1 MIIDTSAILAILYD
15 EPGSERLANAIEQ
28 ARNRRISAGSLVELF
43 VVVARQ
49 QNPLLRRRVD
59 DFLRVLRAEI
69 VPVTELQAY
78 IAREAYTAYGKGRG
92 VRAQLNYGDCFAYAL
107 ARERSEPLLFV
118 GDDFTHTDI
127 RPAIESQPEPEAGRQ
142 G

>member
-1 MIIDTSAILAILYD
+1 VIIDTSAILAILYD
-15 EPGSERLANAIEQ
+15 EPGSERLAKAIAQ

-78 IAREAYTAYGKGRG
+78 IASEAYTAYGKGRE

-107 ARERSEPLLFV
+107 ARESGEPLLFV
-118 GDDFTHTDI
+118 GEDFPHTDI
-127 RPAIESQPEPEAGRQ
+127 RPALST
-142 G
+142 

>member
-1 MIIDTSAILAILYD
+1 MIIDTSAIIAILYN
-15 EPGSERLANAIEQ
+15 EAGSDRLAISIEK
-28 ARNRRISAGSLVELF
+28 ARSRRISAGTLVELF

-49 QNPLLRRRVD
+49 QNSLLRRRVD

-69 VPVTELQAY
+69 EPVTELQAH

-92 VRAQLNYGDCFAYAL
+92 VRAQLNFGDCFAYAL
-107 ARERSEPLLFV
+107 ARERNEALLFT

-127 RPAIESQPEPEAGRQ
+127 RSALNT
-142 G
+142 